1 MYNIPNLN
9 LQKELNTALETLK
22 RMTTEETADAFAKH
36 IESVFTPYSV
46 SSTVV
51 QSLSILGPV
60 LYLILTTYI
69 ASISADNAAL
79 IIIQKVLS

>member
-36 IESVFTPYSV
+36 IESVFIPYSV